1 MNSTR
6 RLGGKSQRP
15 SVAVL
20 HGSKVASRAD
30 FDGILPN
37 DMCGVRAFPHA
48 FDPQDFGL
56 TRLRRPGHS
65 SPMTRARPQFE
76 ITPDILLRAYSI
88 GLFPMAES
96 ADDQNL
102 FWVDPETRGI
112 FPLDQM
118 QISRKLA
125 RTIRAGHFEIRID
138 HDFAAVID
146 GCAASAEGRERTWIN
161 ERIRVLYGQLFA
173 LGHVHTV
180 EAWQDGELAGGLYGV
195 VLGAAFFGESMFHRR
210 RDASKVALI
219 HLAARLRAGG
229 FRLLDTQFVTPH
241 LESLGAIEVS
251 KETYRDLLADATA
264 QKADFWVWPKGR
276 TISGQEVLAARP
288 QVQND

>member
-1 MNSTR
+1 MNSVR
-6 RLGGKSQRP
+6 GLRGKSPQR
-15 SVAVL
+15 VL
-20 HGSKVASRAD
+20 PFYMGRKTLPQLPGASSLSMKMR
-30 FDGILPN
+30 
-37 DMCGVRAFPHA
+37 GVLIFPHA
-48 FDPQDFGL
+48 FEARELGL
-56 TRLRRPGHS
+56 THMRGLGHS

-102 FWVDPETRGI
+102 FWVDPEARGI
-112 FPLDQM
+112 FPLDRM

-125 RTIRAGHFEIRID
+125 RTIRADRFEIRVD
-138 HDFAAVID
+138 HDFAGVIE

-161 ERIRVLYGQLFA
+161 DRIRNLYAQLFE

-219 HLAARLRAGG
+219 HLAARLLVGG
-229 FRLLDTQFVTPH
+229 FHLLDTQFVTPH

-251 KETYRDLLADATA
+251 KETYREMLADAVA
-264 QKADFWVWPKGR
+264 QKADFWAWPKGR
-276 TISGQEVLAARP
+276 SISGQAALAALP
-288 QVQND
+288 AAD